1 MSNVANDDVDSR
13 EDRLGRL
20 LEGAEPTQVDPP
32 QTVPESE
39 ASDVEEQAAR
49 ELRQQARKVRGRIRK
64 DVGKLFRGL
73 RKDVEQTGERR
84 VQLGER
90 IYRLT
95 SEWLAVVVLLLIASG
110 LGILHFDSSV
120 LVTLLGSATAA
131 IVGLLSAVVVY
142 YFTDHGVS
150 KDVFG
155 KLIDW
160 YKEQGSE
167 E

>member
-1 MSNVANDDVDSR
+1 MAADDKL
-13 EDRLGRL
+13 DRL
-20 LEGAEPTQVDPP
+20 EGGDEPTNVDPP
-32 QTVPESE
+32 FAGGEEQ
-39 ASDVEEQAAR
+39 ADLVEEQAKQ

-110 LGILHFDSSV
+110 LGFLHFDSSV